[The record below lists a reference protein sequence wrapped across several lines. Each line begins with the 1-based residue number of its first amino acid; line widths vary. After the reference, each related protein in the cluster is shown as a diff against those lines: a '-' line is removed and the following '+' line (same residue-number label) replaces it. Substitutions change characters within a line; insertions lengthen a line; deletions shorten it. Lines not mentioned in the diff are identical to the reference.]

1 MGGGD
6 PLLLSA
12 PGVGERRG
20 GGRVSGWGVE
30 CASLEGVK
38 GSVDDV
44 ERPFPGC
51 RRVLKGE
58 EYPE

>member
-1 MGGGD
+1 M
-6 PLLLSA
+6 SEW
-12 PGVGERRG
+12 GVG
-20 GGRVSGWGVE
+20 

-58 EYPE
+58 KYPE

>member
-1 MGGGD
+1 MGG
-6 PLLLSA
+6 PSVALH
-12 PGVGERRG
+12 PGVGERCG
-20 GGRVSGWGVE
+20 GGRVSEWGVG
-30 CASLEGVK
+30 CASLEGVE

-58 EYPE
+58 KYPE